1 MSSLFTTDDYICAPA
16 IITYDDDDKLINV
29 VMNFGSKGTCTFKTD
44 NTLSGNL
51 HPFSGQIFYNSL
63 DNALP
68 GASIRY
74 SLRTGGR
81 YAIVIMGAPDHPTS
95 GMVVAYSDR
104 IVSKTF
110 NEGEGDWSI
119 AQPKSLN
126 PPRVFR
132 RPASFDS
139 GY

>member
-1 MSSLFTTDDYICAPA
+1 MHFLVHLFVIVFAQVEDTRLSSWALQ
-16 IITYDDDDKLINV
+16 IIPPQEWWVPELREGFD
-29 VMNFGSKGTCTFKTD
+29 MRR
-44 NTLSGNL
+44 
-51 HPFSGQIFYNSL
+51 NSL
-63 DNALP
+63 
-68 GASIRY
+68 
-74 SLRTGGR
+74 
-81 YAIVIMGAPDHPTS
+81 VWFQ
-95 GMVVAYSDR
+95 VVAYSDR